1 MILLRTA
8 LSVLVLLCAAC
19 QGTRT
24 LQDPL
29 LEVRTPKGK
38 ELAVATDHGVLFL
51 GRTAQSGE
59 VELTAW
65 YGDGPDIEL
74 AVVEP
79 LGGGLFTAEPEIRVP
94 SVPISFRVPKVGEQV
109 EISGRDGA
117 NVWQEQS
124 EIVSDPD
131 ITGLLLPMNNRLSE
145 GADQVGAAVFRV
157 NQQTELREL
166 VGLVAGVVVITD
178 AQGAKRRYVA
188 VIGADQF
195 WRLVTYRH
203 EMPHKP
209 RWVYREDI
217 L

>member
-1 MILLRTA
+1 
-8 LSVLVLLCAAC
+8 
-19 QGTRT
+19 
-24 LQDPL
+24 L

-109 EISGRDGA
+109 EISGREGA
-117 NVWQEQS
+117 TVWQEQS

-131 ITGLLLPMNNRLSE
+131 ITASCCR
-145 GADQVGAAVFRV
+145 
-157 NQQTELREL
+157 
-166 VGLVAGVVVITD
+166 
-178 AQGAKRRYVA
+178 
-188 VIGADQF
+188 
-195 WRLVTYRH
+195 
-203 EMPHKP
+203 
-209 RWVYREDI
+209 
-217 L
+217 